1 MQHRTKSTDRERYY
15 LLTHHMFKIRSNI
28 MFGSISLFLS
38 GSRFVF
44 AARKLSVK
52 DPAGFTTEL
61 GQIEGVE
68 RFSLLTYDAEDL
80 V

>member
-38 GSRFVF
+38 GSSFVF
-44 AARKLSVK
+44 TVRKLSVK
-52 DPAGFTTEL
+52 DPDIVLLCKSIAISEISKNAG
-61 GQIEGVE
+61 
-68 RFSLLTYDAEDL
+68 
-80 V
+80 